1 VLRRELLTVMTIG
14 RRRCC
19 CAQNEPCHC
28 TGTTFEDFVLEIA
41 GFTDAAIPG
50 LAAIINGTHVIPKT
64 FISEAS
70 CSGGYESA
78 QELLFPTDPVA
89 VSCPDCDATTTT
101 SSWLGIS
108 ASIRPRGVYG
118 PGGIFALT
126 GLTLAASVSLNGILS
141 TCYGVSSGRRYNE
154 RWDWRKEIPVT
165 DCLDIDETLSLV
177 TQQTLPSFLAYCAEG
192 NVDGSGATLRYYLT
206 A

>member
-1 VLRRELLTVMTIG
+1 MTIG

-28 TGTTFEDFVLEIA
+28 AGTTFEDFVLEIA
-41 GFTDAAIPG
+41 GFTDAAMAG

-70 CSGGYESA
+70 CSGGYQSA
-78 QELLFPTDPVA
+78 QELLYPTSPITVG
-89 VSCPDCDATTTT
+89 CPDCEATTTT
-101 SSWLGIS
+101 SSWLGVE
-108 ASIRPRGVYG
+108 AKIRPKGVYG

-126 GLTLAASVSLNGILS
+126 GLILEANVSLLGILS
-141 TCYGVSSGRRYNE
+141 TCYGTPSGYHYSEQWR
-154 RWDWRKEIPVT
+154 WRKEIPVT
-165 DCLDIDETLSLV
+165 NCLDIDETLDLSFV
-177 TQQTLPSFLAYCAEG
+177 QTLPDYVPHCAEG